1 VRIALVVSSYHDFVT
16 SGLERGARSALRAGG
31 VDDEAIVTFA
41 VPGAFELAQAA
52 HRLAV
57 TGGWQGIVCLGCLIR
72 GETPHFDY
80 IARAT
85 ADGIMRA
92 AQDSGVPVTFG
103 VLTTNTAEEALAR
116 SAEGAS
122 NKGREAATAALA
134 MVTLYAQ
141 LDGGSSHG

>member
-1 VRIALVVSSYHDFVT
+1 MRIALVVSSYHDFVT

-80 IARAT
+80 IASAVSH
-85 ADGIMRA
+85 GIMQA
-92 AQDSGVPVTFG
+92 SLSQGTPMAFG
-103 VLTTNTAEEALAR
+103 VLTVNSLAEAEARVPEGSGNKGFEAAVAAVTMAKLAGEW
-116 SAEGAS
+116 AEGS
-122 NKGREAATAALA
+122 EG
-134 MVTLYAQ
+134 
-141 LDGGSSHG
+141 

>member
-1 VRIALVVSSYHDFVT
+1 MRIALVVSSYHDFVT
-16 SGLERGARSALRAGG
+16 SGLERGARGALRAGG
-31 VDDEAIVTFA
+31 VDDEAIVTFT

-92 AQDSGVPVTFG
+92 AQDTGVPVTFG

>member
-72 GETPHFDY
+72 GETPYFDY

-92 AQDSGVPVTFG
+92 AQDTGVPVTFG